1 MQTVT
6 VSEKGQVVIPASM
19 RRSLGIKP
27 GMELGFE
34 LVDSTIRVTLK
45 QPVPTSQLAEGYGLL
60 KPRPSTTPRKL
71 LDFDVAQAMRQGKA

>member
-27 GMELGFE
+27 GMELGFQLE
-34 LVDSTIRVTLK
+34 DSSIRVSLL
-45 QPVPTSQLAEGYGLL
+45 QPVPTSQIDSGYGLL
-60 KPRPSTTPRKL
+60 KAKKTAKPRAL
-71 LDFDVAQAMRQGKA
+71 MDFDVAQAMRQGKE

>member
-34 LVDSTIRVTLK
+34 LEDSSIRVSLL
-45 QPVPTSQLAEGYGLL
+45 QPVPTSHIASGYGLL
-60 KPRPSTTPRKL
+60 KARRAARSRSL
-71 LDFDVAQAMRQGKA
+71 LDFDVAQAMRQGKE